1 MSFDDDN
8 DDENSLGSY
17 RAEKEEEKPLMVV
30 NNKFVSAR
38 KLAANLW
45 ELQEIPRISAAMKK
59 SAKISRD
66 KDCGQDRS
74 PLQLPAHFSDP
85 SHSPLPPVS

>member
-8 DDENSLGSY
+8 DDKNDLGSY
-17 RAEKEEEKPLMVV
+17 RAEKEEEMSLMVV
-30 NNKFVSAR
+30 NNKSVSAR

-66 KDCGQDRS
+66 KDYGRD
-74 PLQLPAHFSDP
+74 
-85 SHSPLPPVS
+85 

>member
-8 DDENSLGSY
+8 DDENALGSY

-30 NNKFVSAR
+30 NNKSVSAR
-38 KLAANLW
+38 KLDANLW
-45 ELQEIPRISAAMKK
+45 ELQEIPRISATMKK

-66 KDCGQDRS
+66 KDCGRD
-74 PLQLPAHFSDP
+74 
-85 SHSPLPPVS
+85 